1 VNDNLIFK
9 PTPTY
14 KEYMILDLIEKDPN
28 VTQRVLSDSIG
39 ASVSMINSYI
49 DEYESKGFLKRV
61 YISNKNVKYKITKKG
76 IERKKLL
83 NIDYLKSSH
92 DIYNS
97 AKENILYFITQIIDK
112 GYKNLLL
119 YGAGE
124 VAELF
129 LLVLNDK
136 ELSPIN
142 ILAIIDDDEKK
153 HGHFLVNYPIINK
166 DDIKKYKHD
175 GILISSYRNRDV
187 IYNNLLSIGY
197 NKKNILMFF
206 DL

>member
-1 VNDNLIFK
+1 
-9 PTPTY
+9 
-14 KEYMILDLIEKDPN
+14 MILDLIEKDPN

-153 HGHFLVNYPIINK
+153 QGHFLVNYPIINK